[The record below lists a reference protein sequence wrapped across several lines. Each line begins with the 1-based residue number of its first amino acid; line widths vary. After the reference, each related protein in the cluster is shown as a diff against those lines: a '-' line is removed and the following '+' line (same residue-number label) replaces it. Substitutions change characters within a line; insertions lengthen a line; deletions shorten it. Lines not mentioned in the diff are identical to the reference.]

1 MSKSLVWI
9 LGQGGFLGSALVDQY
24 AAQGDSIYPA
34 TPINW
39 RNSQSRIPDYIL
51 NFEGFIHNPWQGHR
65 RIIWAA
71 GSSGVGTTSTS
82 IDHEIESFYE
92 FISTLENYKSEP
104 YLTFYLCSSAGG
116 VYARSMDPPF
126 TSNTAPNPQSHY
138 GELKLAME
146 NLAVDQ
152 IARHLPTTIGRI
164 SNLYGPWRGPRQ
176 GLINRLCRAAVE
188 RSPLNLF
195 VPMETI
201 RDYLYV
207 SDAARLIAQSK
218 PPEDGEWQIEIVGSG
233 VGTTIAQAIST
244 IGSVAH
250 RKVPI
255 SIGADSI
262 ALEQPNDLRLVPSWQ
277 SNNPSFTPID
287 LATGCHRV
295 LMHMTTRPRALSIS

>member
-9 LGQGGFLGSALVDQY
+9 LGRGGFLGSALADQY
-24 AAQGDSIYPA
+24 VAQGDSLYSA
-34 TPINW
+34 TAINW
-39 RNSQSRIPDYIL
+39 SNSKSRIPDYIRNL
-51 NFEGFIHNPWQGHR
+51 EGFFQNPWVGNR

-71 GSSGVGTTSTS
+71 GSSGVGTSVSSMDQET
-82 IDHEIESFYE
+82 ESFNE
-92 FISTLENYKSEP
+92 FVSTLQAFKGESRV
-104 YLTFYLCSSAGG
+104 TFYLCSSAGG
-116 VYARSMDPPF
+116 VYARSINPPF
-126 TSNTAPNPQSHY
+126 TASTIPIPQSRY

-146 NLAVDQ
+146 KLATDQ
-152 IARHLPTTIGRI
+152 IAVFLPTTIGRI
-164 SNLYGPWRGPRQ
+164 SNLYGPWTGTRQ

-207 SDAARLIAQSK
+207 SDAAQLIAQSE
-218 PPEDGEWQIEIVGSG
+218 PPEKEGWKIEVVASG
-233 VGTTIAQAIST
+233 VAVTIAQAISV

-255 SIGADSI
+255 SIGTDSI
-262 ALEQPNDLRLVPSWQ
+262 ALEQPSDLRLVPSWHV
-277 SNNPSFTPID
+277 NNPDFTPMD

-295 LMHMTTRPRALSIS
+295 LTHMSTRPRSLNVL